1 MIVGQ
6 LTLKMHVTK
15 NNRKSNEK
23 LKTKPRMR
31 RKKAVTGGVRGVSPE
46 GETGRES
53 TVVKFVE
60 EVGFKSGVKREEVMA
75 GENVTRQRKTR
86 ARNRGICTRL
96 SERNRELSLCTVRR
110 VAR

>member
-1 MIVGQ
+1 
-6 LTLKMHVTK
+6 MHVTK

-23 LKTKPRMR
+23 LKKKR
-31 RKKAVTGGVRGVSPE
+31 RWGGKKRVTGGGVRGVSPE
-46 GETGRES
+46 GETGIES

-75 GENVTRQRKTR
+75 GENVNRQRKTR

-96 SERNRELSLCTVRR
+96 SERNRELLLCTVRR

>member
-1 MIVGQ
+1 M
-6 LTLKMHVTK
+6 
-15 NNRKSNEK
+15 
-23 LKTKPRMR
+23 
-31 RKKAVTGGVRGVSPE
+31 
-46 GETGRES
+46 
-53 TVVKFVE
+53 E

-75 GENVTRQRKTR
+75 GENVNRQRKTM